1 MKTVLDKLQQNEKI
15 FQFIKFVIVGG
26 FTTVIHYE
34 VYLALEYGISVN
46 ANIAFTIGYI
56 ISFIFNYFAS
66 TAFTFKTEASASNG
80 IKFAGAH
87 LINYFVQMI
96 LLNIFLA
103 IGINQSFAPIL
114 VFPIAMIINFFMVR
128 FALKK

>member
-26 FTTVIHYE
+26 FATVIHYG

-80 IKFAGAH
+80 INFAGAH

>member
-26 FTTVIHYE
+26 FATVIHYG

-66 TAFTFKTEASASNG
+66 TAFTFKTEASESN
-80 IKFAGAH
+80 
-87 LINYFVQMI
+87 
-96 LLNIFLA
+96 
-103 IGINQSFAPIL
+103 
-114 VFPIAMIINFFMVR
+114 
-128 FALKK
+128 

>member
-26 FTTVIHYE
+26 FATVIHYG

-46 ANIAFTIGYI
+46 ANI
-56 ISFIFNYFAS
+56 
-66 TAFTFKTEASASNG
+66 AFTFKTEASASNG

>member
-15 FQFIKFVIVGG
+15 FQFIKFVIV
-26 FTTVIHYE
+26 
-34 VYLALEYGISVN
+34 
-46 ANIAFTIGYI
+46 
-56 ISFIFNYFAS
+56 
-66 TAFTFKTEASASNG
+66 
-80 IKFAGAH
+80 AGAH